1 MLNIDLISVA
11 VASNSGSG
19 SGDGDSFTLHLLH
32 TNDVHSR
39 FEPFTSRNTK
49 CNPEELDNCF
59 GGVARRAG
67 FINMMKKELGEIMLL
82 DAGDQFQGTPW
93 FYFYKGHDS
102 SHFLNELKYQAM
114 ALGNHEFDN
123 GVEGLRM
130 FLGNVTVP
138 ILCSNLDLTTAPDFM
153 KKVNERIEIT
163 YKNHKFDVVGYITD
177 TVVELSKTEDLKFSN
192 ELEKVKEVVTDLVRK
207 GSKFIIALGHAG
219 YEADKRMAREIPDID
234 IIVGGHSHTL
244 LYHGS
249 SAGVEGDYPTVVRH
263 ADGRRTLIVQAGTAG
278 KWVGVLNVAFDEEGN
293 VKSWSGNP
301 VLMNLSIPEDPAIA
315 AQIEYLNGNLSSMFK
330 KVLGRTDVFLDAND
344 KICRSQE
351 CNIGN
356 LFTDAMVSF
365 FKERNANAT
374 IAFINGGG
382 LRGSMERGDI
392 TYTDVITTFPFTD
405 VIMVAETSGRA
416 LLEALRY
423 SISDFNPNK
432 EKHGKFLQVSGLKV
446 VYNAENENNT
456 FVVSAKVRP
465 DYEDIR
471 PNATYRIITGKFLLA
486 GGDGYT
492 MFKGNDTR
500 ILEFGSWNFFSVSVS
515 VN

>member
-1 MLNIDLISVA
+1 MLNIDLISVT
-11 VASNSGSG
+11 VATNSSSGSG
-19 SGDGDSFTLHLLH
+19 GGDSFTLHLLH
-32 TNDVHSR
+32 TNDIHSR
-39 FEPFTSRNTK
+39 FEPFTRRSTK
-49 CNPEELDNCF
+49 CKPGEPENCF

-102 SHFLNELKYQAM
+102 SHFLNKLKYQAM

-123 GVEGLRM
+123 GVEGLRI

-138 ILCSNLDLTTAPDFM
+138 ILCSNLDQTTTPDFM
-153 KKVNERIEIT
+153 KKVKEHVEIT
-163 YKNHKFDVVGYITD
+163 YKNHKFDVVGYITE
-177 TVVELSKTEDLKFSN
+177 TVVQLSKTGDLKFSN

-219 YEADKRMAREIPDID
+219 YEADKRMPREIPDID

-301 VLMNLSIPEDPAIA
+301 VLMNLSIPEGMFK
-315 AQIEYLNGNLSSMFK
+315 IEYLNSNLSFMYT
-330 KVLGRTDVFLDAND
+330 KVLCRTDVFLDAND
-344 KICRSQE
+344 KICCQQE
-351 CNIGN
+351 CTLGN

-374 IAFINGGG
+374 IALTNGGG
-382 LRGSMERGDI
+382 IRSSIDRGTTSLNHDNNSGDI
-392 TYTDVITTFPFTD
+392 NYNEVISAFPYGD
-405 VIMVAETSGRA
+405 VIMVAETSGRT
-416 LLEALRY
+416 LYEALRH
-423 SISDFNPNK
+423 SISNFSPNK
-432 EKHGKFLQVSGLKV
+432 EKHGKFLQVSCWL
-446 VYNAENENNT
+446 A
-456 FVVSAKVRP
+456 SWLVRW
-465 DYEDIR
+465 
-471 PNATYRIITGKFLLA
+471 
-486 GGDGYT
+486 
-492 MFKGNDTR
+492 
-500 ILEFGSWNFFSVSVS
+500 FGCCWMVGW
-515 VN
+515 